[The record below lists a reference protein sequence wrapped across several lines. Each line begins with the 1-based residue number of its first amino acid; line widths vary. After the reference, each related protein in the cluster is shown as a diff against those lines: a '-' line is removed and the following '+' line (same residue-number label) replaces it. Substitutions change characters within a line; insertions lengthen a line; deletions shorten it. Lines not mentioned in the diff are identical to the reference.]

1 MLKYFCESLAF
12 SETNKRVSVEESSRW
27 NGRKTKIKRFRDR
40 LLNCC
45 HFLATKII
53 FIKIVP
59 VGSIRCSRGRRMDR
73 EPCHDIQSHVPASN
87 SRSLDSKCQG
97 VMYIFNVSSLP
108 HSTRLSEH
116 PPPFSSKC
124 RSYGAYAIS
133 DKPIGSIHTHTHQLE
148 DFLRFAIYIFSFA
161 ITRYFR
167 SFAITS
173 LCHEFDSR
181 IVSIFSFNDQTFND
195 KWNVASWAV

>member
-73 EPCHDIQSHVPASN
+73 EPCYDIQSHVPASN

-116 PPPFSSKC
+116 PPSFSSKC
-124 RSYGAYAIS
+124 RSYGTYAIS
-133 DKPIGSIHTHTHQLE
+133 DKPIGSIYTHIHQLE
-148 DFLRFAIYIFSFA
+148 GFHFAIYIFSFA

-167 SFAITS
+167 SIAITS
-173 LCHEFDSR
+173 LCHEFDGR
-181 IVSIFSFNDQTFND
+181 IVSIFFFSGQTFND
-195 KWNVASWAV
+195 KWDVVSLIL

>member
-1 MLKYFCESLAF
+1 MLKYFCESLAL

-45 HFLATKII
+45 RFLATKII

-116 PPPFSSKC
+116 PPSFPWKC
-124 RSYGAYAIS
+124 RSYGTYAIS
-133 DKPIGSIHTHTHQLE
+133 DKPIGSIHSHVHQLE
-148 DFLRFAIYIFSFA
+148 GFLRFAIYIFSFA

-167 SFAITS
+167 SIAITS
-173 LCHEFDSR
+173 LCHEFDNR
-181 IVSIFSFNDQTFND
+181 IVSIFSCNGQTFND
-195 KWNVASWAV
+195 KWNVASLIV